1 MVPTGRMVPEGKM
14 RVTSG
19 SWDNEK
25 VLFPGQVRE
34 VRSVAGTLH
43 VARKERHHDEW
54 DVPTE
59 PYDPTDRA
67 SKRSMRKPQV
77 TRHSDDVTAR

>member
-1 MVPTGRMVPEGKM
+1 MH
-14 RVTSG
+14 VTSNG
-19 SWDNEK
+19 WDYERMFARNQ
-25 VLFPGQVRE
+25 VLE
-34 VRSVAGTLH
+34 VRCDNGTLH

-67 SKRSMRKPQV
+67 SKRSMRKPQM
-77 TRHSDDVTAR
+77 TRHSDDVTARWRVT